1 MVETDRAAVIK
12 LFQVGHK
19 QKQILNL
26 LKMPNGRRMFVY
38 RTIKRY
44 QETGTV
50 EDKVR
55 SGRPS
60 SIITPRV
67 KKAIREQIRRNPR
80 RSMRKIALGMEIS
93 RRSVSRIV
101 KNDLGMKSPK
111 RKNVHFMTPQI
122 RQKRTVRSKGL
133 LERHAVYGAD
143 NILFSDEKLFTIE
156 EALNSQ
162 NDRIITSSVSTQS
175 WLRINISDFVSKEEW
190 PPYSPD
196 LNPMDYSIWS
206 ILESKAC
213 AKSHTSIQSLKTS

>member
-44 QETGTV
+44 QKTGTV

-122 RQKRTVRSKGL
+122 RQKRTVRSKGCL
-133 LERHAVYGAD
+133 RGT
-143 NILFSDEKLFTIE
+143 LFMGP
-156 EALNSQ
+156 
-162 NDRIITSSVSTQS
+162 ITFSSRMRS
-175 WLRINISDFVSKEEW
+175 
-190 PPYSPD
+190 YS
-196 LNPMDYSIWS
+196 L
-206 ILESKAC
+206 
-213 AKSHTSIQSLKTS
+213 

>member
-1 MVETDRAAVIK
+1 MGK
-12 LFQVGHK
+12 CLF
-19 QKQILNL
+19 IE
-26 LKMPNGRRMFVY
+26 LKDGGEF
-38 RTIKRY
+38 IEQ

-93 RRSVSRIV
+93 KRSVSRIV
-101 KNDLGMKSPK
+101 KNDLGMKSHK

-162 NDRIITSSVSTQS
+162 NDRIIGIVG
-175 WLRINISDFVSKEEW
+175 FY
-190 PPYSPD
+190 P
-196 LNPMDYSIWS
+196 
-206 ILESKAC
+206 ILA
-213 AKSHTSIQSLKTS
+213 QD

>member
-44 QETGTV
+44 QKTGTV

-67 KKAIREQIRRNPR
+67 QKGDQGTNSK
-80 RSMRKIALGMEIS
+80 
-93 RRSVSRIV
+93 
-101 KNDLGMKSPK
+101 KSPAIHE
-111 RKNVHFMTPQI
+111 KNRF
-122 RQKRTVRSKGL
+122 
-133 LERHAVYGAD
+133 RHGNLQA
-143 NILFSDEKLFTIE
+143 ICFK
-156 EALNSQ
+156 
-162 NDRIITSSVSTQS
+162 DR
-175 WLRINISDFVSKEEW
+175 
-190 PPYSPD
+190 
-196 LNPMDYSIWS
+196 
-206 ILESKAC
+206 
-213 AKSHTSIQSLKTS
+213 

>member
-1 MVETDRAAVIK
+1 
-12 LFQVGHK
+12 
-19 QKQILNL
+19 
-26 LKMPNGRRMFVY
+26 
-38 RTIKRY
+38 
-44 QETGTV
+44 
-50 EDKVR
+50 
-55 SGRPS
+55 
-60 SIITPRV
+60 
-67 KKAIREQIRRNPR
+67 
-80 RSMRKIALGMEIS
+80 
-93 RRSVSRIV
+93 
-101 KNDLGMKSPK
+101 
-111 RKNVHFMTPQI
+111 MTPQI